1 MPFEIPENWRWCKLK
16 DVGSIIG
23 GGTPKTN
30 VESYWKNGDIPWL
43 TPADMKALKGK
54 YVSKGNRNITKEG
67 YNSSSAVMISK
78 DSIVYSSRAPIGYIA
93 ITKNELCTNQGF
105 KSIDLYLKESVN
117 YLYYLLMAITADIKN
132 RASGTTFQEI
142 SGSEFGQTIIPFP
155 PLNEQIAISTKINH
169 IFSNLDNL
177 ETIIKGS

>member
-1 MPFEIPENWRWCKLK
+1 MW
-16 DVGSIIG
+16 
-23 GGTPKTN
+23 
-30 VESYWKNGDIPWL
+30 NGDIPWL
-43 TPADMKALKGK
+43 TPADMKDLKGK

-177 ETIIKGS
+177 GTIIKGS